1 MNSKVQ
7 RRASMN
13 PPDMMRLTA
22 RILVM
27 GLIVSLASG
36 IACAGDVTL
45 TIDADEVVGRV
56 DERIYG
62 HFLEHIYHSC
72 NGGLWGEMI
81 WNRSF
86 EVGAGSSQ
94 WAVIGDRLVQKG
106 RDRDI
111 RLTFGDPTWRD
122 YEYTLE
128 ARKTGGD
135 EGFLILFRVADEK
148 RFYWAN
154 LGGWHNEWHGLERG
168 DIDHRR
174 GVSRR
179 VQGTIQGGI
188 WYRIRV
194 RCGASRVQVW
204 LDDHQVIDFT
214 DPRPHLTGG
223 VGVGTWA
230 TQAEFRNIKVNT
242 LDGKTLFSGLPKPPG
257 PPSVAKFWEPYGP
270 GRFAIQEG
278 DALNCESC
286 QTFAGDGS
294 ETGVQQT
301 PLCIRQ
307 GETYRG
313 SLWARGESLG
323 GIVVRLLNGTHVL
336 QEVTLPAPTSEWRE
350 YPIVLKPEAAAENA
364 TVQIGLRG
372 KGSIALDQVS
382 LMPDSWRAT
391 GGFRPDLLKA
401 IADLRPPILRWPGGS
416 FTTHYRWKD
425 AIGPQHKR
433 VKYPRAMWDDQD
445 VNSLGT
451 DEFIALCR
459 KVGAEPDLVLNFG
472 RAEPPE
478 QRPQYIQEACDWL
491 EYCNGPATSTW
502 GKVRAANGHPEPY
515 HVKFW
520 EMDNE
525 TWNMKPDDYAQAVR
539 EFVAAMKKIDPSIT
553 IIACGSGQLGGH
565 WKDGD
570 TAVINQ
576 CAEIVDYL
584 SVHHYESPTK
594 YADGPATAEKFWRSL
609 GQQIAVSKNPKMRL
623 FVSEWNA
630 QSTDWRTGLYAGGA
644 LNMFERCECVGMAA
658 PALFLRHV
666 SAKAWDNAFINFD
679 HRGWFPAPNYVV
691 MKLWRDHY
699 QPQRLALGGDTGN
712 LSVSATKSED
722 GRKLVLKVVNP
733 TDQPL
738 TVAVQVKGA
747 FLAGQGAWTLVAAES
762 PEARNSLDKPDAIR
776 PVAAP
781 TEVSGQTIR
790 VVMPRWSTG
799 VLAIAAR

>member
-1 MNSKVQ
+1 
-7 RRASMN
+7 
-13 PPDMMRLTA
+13 MRLSVFACVTGTV
-22 RILVM
+22 LP
-27 GLIVSLASG
+27 LALSV
-36 IACAGDVTL
+36 ACAGDVPL
-45 TIDADEVVGRV
+45 IIQADKVVGRV
-56 DERIYG
+56 DEKIYS

-86 EVGAGSSQ
+86 EVGAGSSR
-94 WAVIGDRLVQKG
+94 WSVAGDRLVQKG
-106 RDRDI
+106 REPDI
-111 RLTFGDPTWRD
+111 RLTFGDPACRD
-122 YEYTLE
+122 YEYALE

-135 EGFLILFRVADEK
+135 EGFLILFRVVDEK

-168 DIDHRR
+168 DGDHRR
-174 GVSRR
+174 GAGRR
-179 VQGTIQGGI
+179 VKGSIETGK

-194 RCGASRVQVW
+194 RCEASRVQVW
-204 LDDHQVIDFT
+204 LDDQQVLDFT
-214 DPRPHLTGG
+214 DPKAYMTGG

-230 TQAEFRNIKVNT
+230 TQAEFRNVRVT
-242 LDGKTLFSGLPKPPG
+242 GLDGKTLFSGLPRLPG
-257 PPSVAKFWEPYGP
+257 PPPMAKFWEPYGP
-270 GRFAIQEG
+270 GRFAVEEG
-278 DALNCESC
+278 NALNCEYC
-286 QTFAGDGS
+286 QTIVGDGP

-301 PLCIRQ
+301 PLCFRQ

-313 SLWARGESLG
+313 SLWAKGEAPG
-323 GIVVRLLNGTHVL
+323 GIVVRLLNGTQVL
-336 QEVTLPAPTSEWRE
+336 QELVLPTPTPEWRE
-350 YPIVLKPEAAAENA
+350 NPIVLKPQAAAENA
-364 TVQIGLRG
+364 TLQIGLRG

-382 LMPDSWRAT
+382 LMPDACRAT

-401 IADLRPPILRWPGGS
+401 IADLRPPVIRWPGGS

-433 VKYPRAMWDDQD
+433 VKYPLAMWDDQD

-459 KVGAEPDLVLNFG
+459 KVGAEPDIVLNFG
-472 RAEPPE
+472 RAAASNE
-478 QRPQYIQEACDWL
+478 RPQYIQEACDWL

-539 EFVAAMKKIDPSIT
+539 EFVTAMKKVDPSIT
-553 IIACGSGQLGGH
+553 IIACGSGQLGRH

-576 CAEIVDYL
+576 CGETVDYL
-584 SVHHYESPTK
+584 SVHHYESPAK
-594 YADGPATAEKFWRSL
+594 YVDGPAMAEKFWRSL
-609 GQQIAVSKNPKMRL
+609 GQRIAASKNPKMQL

-630 QSTDWRTGLYAGGA
+630 QSTDWRTGLYAGGT
-644 LNMFERCECVGMAA
+644 LNMFERCECVGMAS

-666 SAKAWDNAFINFD
+666 SATGWDNAFVNFD
-679 HRGWFPAPNYVV
+679 HRGWFPGPNYVV

-699 QPQRLALGGDTGN
+699 LPLRVAMDGDTGN
-712 LSVSATKSED
+712 LSFSATKSED
-722 GRKLVLKVVNP
+722 ARKLVLKAVNP
-733 TDQPL
+733 TDQAV
-738 TVAVQVKGA
+738 TVAVEVKGP
-747 FLAGQGAWTLVAAES
+747 FLVGQGQWTLVAAES
-762 PEARNSLDKPDAIR
+762 LEARNTLDKPDAIR
-776 PVAAP
+776 PVAAAVE
-781 TEVSGQTIR
+781 TSGQTIR
-790 VVMPRWSTG
+790 ITLPRWSAG
-799 VLAIAAR
+799 VLAITAR